1 MNDSLCLQPQI
12 ISWTQVLLDNFEQLL
27 GYELISR
34 DGNEAEQAK
43 ALFQADFVVVSHGT
57 QADPVLNYGNQTALN
72 LWVMDWHGFTQTP
85 SRLTAEP
92 VNRAQRAKMLAQAQT
107 QGYIDDYSGV
117 RVASNGQRFFIQQA
131 IIWNLSD
138 HQTNKSEP
146 KSGQKLGQAAT
157 FSQWQLMT

>member
-57 QADPVLNYGNQTALN
+57 QTDPIFNYGNQTALD
-72 LWVMDWHGFTQTP
+72 LWVMDWQSFTKMP
-85 SRLTAEP
+85 SRLAAES
-92 VNRAQRAKMLAQAQT
+92 VNRDSRAKMLAQAQSK
-107 QGYIDDYSGV
+107 GYIDDYSGV
-117 RVASNGQRFFIQQA
+117 RIASNGQRFYIQQA
-131 IIWNLSD
+131 IIWNLKD
-138 HQTNKSEP
+138 LQARKV
-146 KSGQKLGQAAT
+146 GQAAT
-157 FSQWQLMT
+157 FSQWQLIE